1 MQPGGL
7 AAGLGER
14 VYAYADVPYRIADF
28 ATVLA
33 DPRHTI
39 AFDRALHEALV
50 AARRTWV
57 RTAACS
63 GMTRGEVR
71 LVTLGEKL
79 LVPLLVKLTNLVP
92 GSGIWLNTQR
102 PEWND
107 ANNALAGWGL
117 SLVTLSAISRYL
129 GFLSTLFARA
139 MARSRCRRRSRGCSR
154 A

>member
-1 MQPGGL
+1 M
-7 AAGLGER
+7 
-14 VYAYADVPYRIADF
+14 PYRIADF
-28 ATVLA
+28 ATIAA

-39 AFDRALHEALV
+39 TFDRARHDG
-50 AARRTWV
+50 AAGRR
-57 RTAACS
+57 RDA
-63 GMTRGEVR
+63 GRRRRLLRDGDGEVR

-117 SLVTLSAISRYL
+117 SMVTLN
-129 GFLSTLFARA
+129 A
-139 MARSRCRRRSRGCSR
+139 MARYARFLLATFAGDDEVELSAPVRGLLDDLIGSPLEVR
-154 A
+154 LPDR